1 LLAMSYPVD
10 KLSIMVI
17 DDGSRDNT
25 GNIAREYAAKYP
37 QVTYHYKENGGKYTA
52 LNYGITHTNAE
63 IIGCLDADS
72 FVAQDGLI
80 EMMKA
85 FEADPGAMAL
95 TPAMKVFRPQ
105 GVLELMQA
113 VEYTFGIFYKKMFDN
128 IQAINVL
135 PGPFSMYKREV
146 FEQIGLFRHAHN
158 TEDME
163 ITFRMHAHGLKI
175 ANAHNAMVYTTVPH
189 TVGALVK
196 QRTRWSQGFLQ
207 NSLDYKYMYLNPRF
221 GNFGLLVLPFA
232 LLLFVGGLYSAGYI
246 AVRLV
251 GGFVGRIMAMQSTGV
266 PLELPSPH
274 VEWFFLNT
282 SMLTFLIIA
291 TLFLTLVAIV
301 LGQRIAQNKLSVVSI
316 MCYFA
321 LFGFVAPIWLA
332 RAAWGTITAR
342 ESSWR

>member
-1 LLAMSYPVD
+1 
-10 KLSIMVI
+10 
-17 DDGSRDNT
+17 
-25 GNIAREYAAKYP
+25 
-37 QVTYHYKENGGKYTA
+37 
-52 LNYGITHTNAE
+52 
-63 IIGCLDADS
+63 
-72 FVAQDGLI
+72 
-80 EMMKA
+80 
-85 FEADPGAMAL
+85 
-95 TPAMKVFRPQ
+95 
-105 GVLELMQA
+105 
-113 VEYTFGIFYKKMFDN
+113 
-128 IQAINVL
+128 
-135 PGPFSMYKREV
+135 
-146 FEQIGLFRHAHN
+146 
-158 TEDME
+158 
-163 ITFRMHAHGLKI
+163 
-175 ANAHNAMVYTTVPH
+175 
-189 TVGALVK
+189 VGALVK